1 MKKPLT
7 CRQYRSKLNKE
18 FHMESEKEKRR
29 ARLDEAAAEVK
40 ARLKKQFGKK
50 QLDAKPYEPLQ
61 PRVRRKRGMA
71 VSPHIWGKR
80 VTGAGVVFCQLML
93 NEHDVFI
100 HRITRGGFHHYHWLV
115 FKATAT
121 NVLRGHYEC
130 PATYHEAR
138 AFNESFGGALG
149 ILFRAA

>member
-1 MKKPLT
+1 
-7 CRQYRSKLNKE
+7 
-18 FHMESEKEKRR
+18 
-29 ARLDEAAAEVK
+29 
-40 ARLKKQFGKK
+40 
-50 QLDAKPYEPLQ
+50 
-61 PRVRRKRGMA
+61 MA

-138 AFNESFGGALG
+138 AFNEGFGGILG
-149 ILFRAA
+149 SLFRAA